1 MHVFQNSVI
10 IPVLSGAP
18 RSRLMNLFGPDAVNA
33 GADARRTFVGHPG
46 GTKPT
51 IIYHYLQAIEET
63 TRVTKV
69 PTSRASKH
77 CGTTVPGEIFFS
89 LGRIW
94 TGKAPPHPKIHC
106 LQSQALSI
114 LCGNKSRSIKVQSVR
129 TCCNFNK

>member
-1 MHVFQNSVI
+1 
-10 IPVLSGAP
+10 
-18 RSRLMNLFGPDAVNA
+18 MNLFGPDAVNA

-77 CGTTVPGEIFFS
+77 CGTTVPGAIFFLAWPDMDRES
-89 LGRIW
+89 SSSPENSQFAKPSTFHIVREQVAVYKG
-94 TGKAPPHPKIHC
+94 AEC
-106 LQSQALSI
+106 SNMLQLQQVV
-114 LCGNKSRSIKVQSVR
+114 NDVDRSSCV
-129 TCCNFNK
+129 C